1 LCSDCTGAGREKVT
15 KTVHLKI
22 PAGVETGSR
31 LRLRGE
37 GEDGEYGG
45 PKGDLYVF
53 IHVEAHEFFERRDNN
68 IYCQI
73 AISFVQATLGA
84 TIEVPTLNGA
94 EKLKISRGTQNSAI
108 FRLKGKGIPN
118 LRGYGRGDQ
127 IIETVVKIPVNVN
140 KKQEELLRE
149 FAKLSGEI

>member
-1 LCSDCTGAGREKVT
+1 MGAGREKVT

-31 LRLRGE
+31 LRLRRE

-45 PKGDLYVF
+45 PQGDLYVF

-73 AISFVQATLGA
+73 PISFVQATMGA
-84 TIEVPTLNGA
+84 TIEVPTLNGT
-94 EKLKISRGTQNSAI
+94 EKLKISRGTQNGAI

-127 IIETVVKIPVNVN
+127 IIETVVKIPVNLN

-149 FAKLSGEI
+149 FAKLSGEL

>member
-1 LCSDCTGAGREKVT
+1 
-15 KTVHLKI
+15 
-22 PAGVETGSR
+22 
-31 LRLRGE
+31 
-37 GEDGEYGG
+37 
-45 PKGDLYVF
+45 VF

-73 AISFVQATLGA
+73 PISFVQATLGA
-84 TIEVPTLNGA
+84 TIEVPSLNGT
-94 EKLKISRGTQNSAI
+94 EKLKILRGTQNGAI

-127 IIETVVKIPVNVN
+127 IIETVVKIPVNLN

-149 FAKLSGEI
+149 FAKLSGEL

>member
-1 LCSDCTGAGREKVT
+1 MGAGREKVT

-37 GEDGEYGG
+37 GEDGENGG
-45 PKGDLYVF
+45 PQGDLYVF
-53 IHVEAHEFFERRDNN
+53 IHVEAHELFERRDND

-73 AISFVQATLGA
+73 PISFVQATLGA

-94 EKLKISRGTQNSAI
+94 EKLKISRGTQNGAI
-108 FRLKGKGIPN
+108 FRLKGRGIPN
-118 LRGYGRGDQ
+118 LRSYGRGDQ